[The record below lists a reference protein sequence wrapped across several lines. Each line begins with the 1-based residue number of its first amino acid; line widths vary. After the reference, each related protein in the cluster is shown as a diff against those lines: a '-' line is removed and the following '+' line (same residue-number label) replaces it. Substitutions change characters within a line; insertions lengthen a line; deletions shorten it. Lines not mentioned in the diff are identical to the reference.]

1 MQFYILP
8 SEGQFEEK
16 QEKTLTHTFLKVDFF
31 KAFHHM
37 KKRMKYKTY
46 LDGSFPHNP
55 GKSDSWQLGVF
66 IS

>member
-31 KAFHHM
+31 QSISPYD
-37 KKRMKYKTY
+37 KK
-46 LDGSFPHNP
+46 NE
-55 GKSDSWQLGVF
+55 
-66 IS
+66 I